1 MVTFSGGT
9 SSLFENHIE
18 IFHEDAVKAQRQSM
32 TDVITKL
39 DMPLDISRLQIEE
52 QKLKLYESLKKTELE
67 NRFLEWFSMNYHSTQ

>member
-1 MVTFSGGT
+1 
-9 SSLFENHIE
+9 
-18 IFHEDAVKAQRQSM
+18 M